1 MAIVLHELCG
11 ADPEIRFSPF
21 CWRARMALAHKG
33 LNYETRPAPFT
44 DIPGIAPSAGRT
56 VPILTDGDRTICD
69 SWEIARYLE
78 ETYPDR
84 PSLFGGGGG
93 FAIGKQIESWV
104 NASVSSVVVTL
115 VLKDIHDRLAP
126 ADQAYFRESREKR
139 YGRSLE
145 AVQEGREDRL
155 AALATALLPLHLTLK
170 HQPFIGGDTPLYAD
184 YILFGTLQWP
194 RVVSDFPLLEPGRP
208 VSDWFERCLDLFDGL
223 GRSAKRAVTT

>member
-93 FAIGKQIESWV
+93 FAISKQIESWV

-155 AALATALLPLHLTLK
+155 AALATAIATGSSSARRREVGGRGCVPLVAPDRCRYRKPQISAGMPWRRAGFIVCQRGKTLA
-170 HQPFIGGDTPLYAD
+170 P
-184 YILFGTLQWP
+184 W
-194 RVVSDFPLLEPGRP
+194 
-208 VSDWFERCLDLFDGL
+208 
-223 GRSAKRAVTT
+223 RSNAPSR